1 MNGFDSKFR
10 VGKTDTSGNREVHA
24 AKSNIANP
32 PGSNFD
38 FLHGSIL
45 S

>member
-1 MNGFDSKFR
+1 MNGSDSKLR
-10 VGKTDTSGNREVHA
+10 VSKADTSGNREVHA

-32 PGSNFD
+32 PRSNFD